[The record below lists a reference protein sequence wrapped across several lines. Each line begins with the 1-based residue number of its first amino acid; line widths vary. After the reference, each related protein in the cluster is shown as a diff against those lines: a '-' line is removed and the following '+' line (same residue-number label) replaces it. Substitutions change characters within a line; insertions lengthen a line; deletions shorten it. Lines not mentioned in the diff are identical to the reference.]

1 MTMIDHMVA
10 SIRAKKLFY
19 EHSFSWVITAGPLSI
34 ATLMPLT
41 VDCGIDH
48 PTTMSIDTVTCR
60 RVLCFDFGPHT
71 LSNNIS
77 NQGELLGSSSG
88 RLVVYR

>member
-19 EHSFSWVITAGPLSI
+19 EHSFSWAITAGPLSI

-41 VDCGIDH
+41 VEYWIDH
-48 PTTMSIDTVTCR
+48 PTMVSIDTVTCR
-60 RVLCFDFGPHT
+60 RDLSFDFGPHT
-71 LSNNIS
+71 LSNEIS
-77 NQGELLGSSSG
+77 NQDELLGSSSG
-88 RLVVYR
+88 RHVVYR